1 MLTGVDLQTSL
12 QEKMNFL
19 ARNLC
24 TNNQYPTGMLTI
36 ILLLHTPA
44 FRLDHRTIHCFKIL
58 CGMLND
64 CWKHYFRFYPETPVT
79 PLPTIQVE
87 EDHFNV
93 YLDWT
98 FICSS
103 KSIEESIAILIGLY
117 SLMDLKFNTYRMAA
131 RFLYAYLINDQQ
143 KQPNNIRKIF
153 KEHSIELVCMPI
165 SSVQHQHQSS
175 IQLQHQSSIQLQH
188 QSPSSVE
195 QIKEINNNN
204 NFFPDDRDDSV
215 HDLVIDDEENDEQE
229 ININISTSK
238 TILMKST
245 PKPSQKRKA
254 NHLPENTD
262 LGEEENTPP
271 RKKLTNSKR
280 TKRH

>member
-1 MLTGVDLQTSL
+1 MSERKNQKKIPIVSCSSDYTNEMKKIAEATAISFENNSYDEEELNKFWTQTYEYR
-12 QEKMNFL
+12 QEFI
-19 ARNLC
+19 RNN
-24 TNNQYPTGMLTI
+24 TTQDI
-36 ILLLHTPA
+36 IKQFPAYSDPSRTPA
-44 FRLDHRTIHCFKIL
+44 
-58 CGMLND
+58 
-64 CWKHYFRFYPETPVT
+64 T
-79 PLPTIQVE
+79 PLPTIQVVD
-87 EDHFNV
+87 DHLNI

-117 SLMDLKFNTYRMAA
+117 SLMDLKFNTYRVAA
-131 RFLYAYLINDQQ
+131 RFFYAYLMNDQQ

-153 KEHSIELVCMPI
+153 KEHSIELVCNPI
-165 SSVQHQHQSS
+165 SSVQLQHQY
-175 IQLQHQSSIQLQH
+175 QSSIQLQH

-195 QIKEINNNN
+195 QIKEINNNKD
-204 NFFPDDRDDSV
+204 FFPDDRDDRV
-215 HDLVIDDEENDEQE
+215 HDLVIDNEENDEQQ

-245 PKPSQKRKA
+245 PKSCQKRKA

-271 RKKLTNSKR
+271 RKKLTNSKQ